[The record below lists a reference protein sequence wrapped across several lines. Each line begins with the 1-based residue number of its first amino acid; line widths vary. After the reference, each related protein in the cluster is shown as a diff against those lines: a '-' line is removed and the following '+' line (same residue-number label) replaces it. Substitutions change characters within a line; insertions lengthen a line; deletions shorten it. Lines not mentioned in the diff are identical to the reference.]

1 MEYQRAIKHR
11 EAKTMAMMESPTW
24 HRRSAVQIA
33 AQLPDN
39 REDALRVL
47 ELTRELAENF
57 LFKDDGCLRPASP
70 AAVLAFPLRKD
81 V

>member
-1 MEYQRAIKHR
+1 
-11 EAKTMAMMESPTW
+11 MAMDPTW
-24 HRRSAVQIA
+24 RERQAMQIA
-33 AQLPDN
+33 QQLPHDK
-39 REDALRVL
+39 EEALLVL
-47 ELTRELAENF
+47 ALTHDLVENF